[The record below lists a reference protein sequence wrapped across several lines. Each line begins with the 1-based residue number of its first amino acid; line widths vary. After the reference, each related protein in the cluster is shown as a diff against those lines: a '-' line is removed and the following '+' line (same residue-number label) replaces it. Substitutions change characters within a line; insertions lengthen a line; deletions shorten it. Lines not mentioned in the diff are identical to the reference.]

1 MSRRIDPTNTRKQS
15 SQRAS
20 VRPGRSVND
29 KKRTLWGWASIL
41 KRNWASAF
49 LVAIWIEWT
58 PWLQRKQS
66 TPETI
71 KELSIQYK
79 IYWFTLSKK
88 TLYLKIGVFQAA
100 TEDGWRIVE
109 WRRTLWTG
117 AKYQLRQQL
126 IQERSAA
133 GIIVRQQRLQ
143 FGAIRSGLT
152 MWSFE
157 IPIWK
162 KKLSTT
168 YVYNTRNTRIPPCGW
183 SAWF

>member
-1 MSRRIDPTNTRKQS
+1 MGLSFDSKAKLSVGLLGSNMNWMDTMASTQTVDTWND
-15 SQRAS
+15 QR
-20 VRPGRSVND
+20 VIPFNIRFIG
-29 KKRTLWGWASIL
+29 LHYL
-41 KRNWASAF
+41 
-49 LVAIWIEWT
+49 
-58 PWLQRKQS
+58 
-66 TPETI
+66 
-71 KELSIQYK
+71 
-79 IYWFTLSKK
+79 K